1 MAYSTQA
8 DCLDQISE
16 TELVQLTDDAGLGV
30 IDADVVTR
38 AIADADEEIDGY
50 LGSRMEV
57 PLSPVPG
64 IIRKCSVDIAIYNL
78 YARRQDT
85 APEIRKDRYK
95 NAVGFLAKVAEG
107 KISLGASDPA
117 GIPAE
122 NAVAYTAADAVMTA
136 DKLDRF

>member
-1 MAYSTQA
+1 MVYSTQA

-30 IDADVVTR
+30 IDAGVVTR

-117 GIPAE
+117 GIPSE
-122 NAVAYTAADAVMTA
+122 NAAAYTSVDAVMTA
-136 DKLDRF
+136 DKLGRF